1 MESEDLLKS
10 KPEDAI
16 ILEENNI
23 PEKNQE
29 ITPSKEKESISEAI
43 QQEVDKVILGKKVK
57 REGAKKI
64 NRELCSICRDGGN
77 LLLCDY
83 CPRSFHIEC
92 LKLKEENIPEGKW
105 YCPMCAPKIQKR
117 LEKNQ
122 SVANIPE
129 DKEKERKRL
138 IKNQKRRLWRLKK
151 KEQLEAIK
159 NSQQNDVILVNKQG
173 NTLIDS
179 FLKENVNIGN
189 KNNSSSS
196 YLTYINK
203 MDKLPLLNSKICI
216 NITYTSLN
224 EIEHPNK
231 NLSLPLLFPIPN
243 DILINSQKKLA
254 SLDEALNKVPSLQ
267 KYLNS
272 EKNKE
277 KENEKESDENDRN
290 NYFDFSD
297 IIINRDID
305 LKEINL
311 DEDNETKNLLK
322 KPNSINAL
330 NDIIKGKKDIIKY
343 NILLRDYW
351 DIILQKKSSAIY
363 NNKQIIKY
371 PIDDKELYSFPDLY
385 GLEEKY
391 FEKQDGILYPYFNGN
406 LFTRLINIYDFLL
419 TFSSKLYLSKFTLED
434 LYAALKLSETHKE
447 SEIIL
452 LSSIHI
458 SLIYL
463 LFSDFSNLQL
473 IDVYNNNDIETLILK
488 IIVDNSQNDIKNLYS
503 FIYLTWPELIRLI
516 FYSYTFNKNNYM
528 SEEIKTN
535 INKKLGKVKDVLAY
549 NTALN
554 FEDKLNILESLIL
567 LCYETS
573 FIRDA
578 IKEAQEDRNEIKKA
592 EKEMEEDLKEIES
605 KKREIERQEQFTQP
619 QAKIEE
625 INKKLSTLTEDN
637 SNLSR
642 QEITKMR
649 KSLEHEKNEFK
660 AVIRKLTMVNNQRD
674 DILNKIE
681 KKKIEILDIPMVGKK
696 CIGYDGRGYKYYYFP
711 WIYNKFFIRLNS
723 KQPSSEKYEWHVIEK
738 EENIKD
744 IIDKLCEKGI
754 HES

>member
-277 KENEKESDENDRN
+277 KENAKENDENDRN

-305 LKEINL
+305 LKEIHL

-330 NDIIKGKKDIIKY
+330 NDIIKDKKDIIKY

-391 FEKQDGILYPYFNGN
+391 FEKQDGIRCPYFNGN

-434 LYAALKLSETHKE
+434 LYAALKLAETHKE

-463 LFSDFSNLQL
+463 LFSNFSNLQL
-473 IDVYNNNDIETLILK
+473 IDVYNI
-488 IIVDNSQNDIKNLYS
+488 
-503 FIYLTWPELIRLI
+503 
-516 FYSYTFNKNNYM
+516 
-528 SEEIKTN
+528 
-535 INKKLGKVKDVLAY
+535 GVL
-549 NTALN
+549 
-554 FEDKLNILESLIL
+554 
-567 LCYETS
+567 
-573 FIRDA
+573 
-578 IKEAQEDRNEIKKA
+578 NE
-592 EKEMEEDLKEIES
+592 
-605 KKREIERQEQFTQP
+605 
-619 QAKIEE
+619 
-625 INKKLSTLTEDN
+625 
-637 SNLSR
+637 
-642 QEITKMR
+642 
-649 KSLEHEKNEFK
+649 
-660 AVIRKLTMVNNQRD
+660 
-674 DILNKIE
+674 
-681 KKKIEILDIPMVGKK
+681 
-696 CIGYDGRGYKYYYFP
+696 
-711 WIYNKFFIRLNS
+711 
-723 KQPSSEKYEWHVIEK
+723 
-738 EENIKD
+738 
-744 IIDKLCEKGI
+744 
-754 HES
+754 

>member
-277 KENEKESDENDRN
+277 KENAKESDENDRN

-473 IDVYNNNDIETLILK
+473 IDVYNNNDIELK
-488 IIVDNSQNDIKNLYS
+488 IN
-503 FIYLTWPELIRLI
+503 
-516 FYSYTFNKNNYM
+516 
-528 SEEIKTN
+528 
-535 INKKLGKVKDVLAY
+535 
-549 NTALN
+549 
-554 FEDKLNILESLIL
+554 
-567 LCYETS
+567 
-573 FIRDA
+573 
-578 IKEAQEDRNEIKKA
+578 
-592 EKEMEEDLKEIES
+592 
-605 KKREIERQEQFTQP
+605 
-619 QAKIEE
+619 
-625 INKKLSTLTEDN
+625 
-637 SNLSR
+637 
-642 QEITKMR
+642 
-649 KSLEHEKNEFK
+649 
-660 AVIRKLTMVNNQRD
+660 
-674 DILNKIE
+674 
-681 KKKIEILDIPMVGKK
+681 
-696 CIGYDGRGYKYYYFP
+696 
-711 WIYNKFFIRLNS
+711 
-723 KQPSSEKYEWHVIEK
+723 
-738 EENIKD
+738 
-744 IIDKLCEKGI
+744 
-754 HES
+754 